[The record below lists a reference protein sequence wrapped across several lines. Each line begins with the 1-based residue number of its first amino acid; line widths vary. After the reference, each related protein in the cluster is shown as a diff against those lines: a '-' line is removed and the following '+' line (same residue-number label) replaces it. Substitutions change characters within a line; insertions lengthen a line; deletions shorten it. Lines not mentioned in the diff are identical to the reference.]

1 MVSLNSI
8 DNCLKCCFSRI
19 SLLAY
24 LWQFAIPVKYISANT
39 TFPTLLWMNR
49 CHPYRNTPS
58 RRRFHTRKLCWCSE
72 ITGKTRVAI
81 RPILASESILL
92 WQVLE
97 IRGWLFFDDHDYSSE
112 VCKQHHAGV
121 TQRRRKTHQ
130 FETNQLETIG
140 EFQLRLVSIWSQTI
154 ADDRGS

>member
-1 MVSLNSI
+1 MKAKEPRAARANETKKIHQVFRPKLIQIRYVYLNTCFGYRSYIYIWIMVSLNSI

-81 RPILASESILL
+81 TPIL
-92 WQVLE
+92 
-97 IRGWLFFDDHDYSSE
+97 
-112 VCKQHHAGV
+112 
-121 TQRRRKTHQ
+121 T
-130 FETNQLETIG
+130 
-140 EFQLRLVSIWSQTI
+140 
-154 ADDRGS
+154 